1 MQRKKTKTYRVSF
14 ISKVEILNKNRRPP
28 WCAELMGSEGGHI
41 KWKNTHKTT
50 QTTINDTF
58 LSFFAIKFHYLKC
71 FPIYPMPHQAWD
83 FSTLFLSYS
92 YFSLS
97 LPLPCAPKAL
107 GRHIAEIRYRILW
120 LRFRNQNVD
129 QTLKQPRTMDTP
141 VWRTRYLKCSLQGW
155 SWSTTRFL
163 GHGWFRVRPIFQH
176 TIQKRL
182 DLKSRPNKWTI

>member
-1 MQRKKTKTYRVSF
+1 MFIELSTHLGRCVNHAKIMIFSISRIHSCIF
-14 ISKVEILNKNRRPP
+14 ISCPSLEHSIFPFFP
-28 WCAELMGSEGGHI
+28 
-41 KWKNTHKTT
+41 
-50 QTTINDTF
+50 F
-58 LSFFAIKFHYLKC
+58 LIQI
-71 FPIYPMPHQAWD
+71 FPI
-83 FSTLFLSYS
+83 F
-92 YFSLS
+92 
-97 LPLPCAPKAL
+97 APAFRPKSDWQTYCW
-107 GRHIAEIRYRILW
+107 IRYRILW